1 MGKVKFDSMSSDDAA
16 SQPVIVLPEHPYET
30 ALSIV
35 KAQVESA
42 SAQYRNYDFYYA
54 ALTVTTKGGVEQ
66 EALLFYIV
74 NK

>member
-1 MGKVKFDSMSSDDAA
+1 M
-16 SQPVIVLPEHPYET
+16 IVLLEHPKET
-30 ALSIV
+30 ELSID

>member
-1 MGKVKFDSMSSDDAA
+1 M
-16 SQPVIVLPEHPYET
+16 
-30 ALSIV
+30 SIV

-42 SAQYRNYDFYYA
+42 SERYRNYDFYYA